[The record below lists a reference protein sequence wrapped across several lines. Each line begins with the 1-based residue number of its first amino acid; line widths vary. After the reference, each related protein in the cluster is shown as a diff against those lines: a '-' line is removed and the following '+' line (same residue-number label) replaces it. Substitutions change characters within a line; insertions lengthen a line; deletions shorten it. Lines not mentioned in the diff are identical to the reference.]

1 MPTRAVFF
9 VQECPTC
16 SRRVRVCVE
25 YLGKRI
31 QCRHCRGDFVA
42 RDPVNGLD
50 STEEDSAL
58 LQRVDQL
65 LAETEAGQLT

>member
-1 MPTRAVFF
+1 MSSGAVFF

-31 QCRHCRGDFVA
+31 QFRHCRGSFVA
-42 RDPVNGLD
+42 RDPVSDLGDSELD
-50 STEEDSAL
+50 SSLME
-58 LQRVDQL
+58 RVDQL
-65 LAETEAGQLT
+65 LAEAESGQLT